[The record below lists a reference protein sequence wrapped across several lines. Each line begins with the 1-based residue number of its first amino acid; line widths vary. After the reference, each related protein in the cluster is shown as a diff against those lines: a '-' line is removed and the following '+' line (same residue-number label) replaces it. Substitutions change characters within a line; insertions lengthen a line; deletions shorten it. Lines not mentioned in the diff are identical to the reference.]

1 MRIPT
6 IQLVCL
12 AGIAFGALASFRAAG
27 QEHGEDG
34 QSEADAHATEA
45 VVIEEGPHMRPPIG
59 VDMTITA
66 GDWLRAPSAE
76 WFAEQ
81 ADADPDRYSFDASLG
96 DGEGGWVD
104 SQDVFRYRYDEE
116 EEIGAYWQWVTASQL
131 TRGRRNY
138 LQYCSSCHGIEGD
151 GYGRSGQWLRPSP
164 RNFKS
169 GYFKFTKVTAPLPSD
184 AALHSLIKRGLD
196 GTPMLPWALGDRQLD
211 DVIQYLKYLSPEGE
225 AWRDWFTEIGE
236 PVDPGKDPW
245 IGEEKF
251 AVERGKRLY
260 HGDANCA
267 SCHPGYVKVEDL
279 PELLGKKDPTS
290 RDDYYLPVLKES
302 NYTVLDQPVKI
313 LPPDFTFHTV
323 RSGHTTPELFQT
335 IASGIKGTAMPQW
348 KGALED
354 KDIWALAYYVEDL
367 IKKYKDDNAARTEF
381 FTELKPQK

>member
-12 AGIAFGALASFRAAG
+12 AGVAFGALASFRAAG

-34 QSEADAHATEA
+34 QSEADEHAIEA

-59 VDMTITA
+59 VEMTVGEGTF
-66 GDWLRAPSAE
+66 LRARNAE
-76 WFAEQ
+76 WFGEQ
-81 ADADPDRYSFDASLG
+81 AKANPDRYTWNAELG
-96 DGEGGWVD
+96 EGEGGYVDGEGVYY
-104 SQDVFRYRYDEE
+104 FRYDEE

-131 TRGRRNY
+131 TRGRQNY
-138 LQYCSSCHGIEGD
+138 LQYCSSCHGIDGQ

-164 RNFKS
+164 RNFHS

-184 AALHSLIKRGLD
+184 EALHHLVKRGLN
-196 GTPMLPWALGDRQLD
+196 GTPMLPWALGDQQLD
-211 DVIQYLKYLSPEGE
+211 DTIQYVKSMSPEGE
-225 AWRDWFTEIGE
+225 AWRDWFTEIGD
-236 PVDPGKDPW
+236 PVDPGQDPW
-245 IGEEKF
+245 AGEEKF

-260 HGDANCA
+260 HGQANCA

-279 PELLGKKDPTS
+279 PKLLGQKDPTS
-290 RDDYYLPVLKES
+290 REDYYLPVLKES

-335 IASGIKGTAMPQW
+335 IAAGIKGTAMPQW

-354 KDIWALAYYVEDL
+354 KDIWAIAYYVEDL
-367 IKKYKDDNAARTEF
+367 ISKYKDDNAARSAF
-381 FTELKPQK
+381 FADLKPAK